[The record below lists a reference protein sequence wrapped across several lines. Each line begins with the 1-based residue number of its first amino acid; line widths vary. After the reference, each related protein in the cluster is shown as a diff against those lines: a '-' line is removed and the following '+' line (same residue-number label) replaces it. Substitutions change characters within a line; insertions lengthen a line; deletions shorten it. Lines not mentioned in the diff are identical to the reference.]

1 MGEGGFGRVYAGF
14 RKMDNLPVA
23 IKQIAKSKVPAWG
36 WVSVS
41 ACVSVVLE
49 CVQAVRSGE
58 I

>member
-1 MGEGGFGRVYAGF
+1 
-14 RKMDNLPVA
+14 MDNLPVA

-41 ACVSVVLE
+41 ACVSVVPE